1 MPMTSAYSNQ
11 HRAKTLQRYM
21 RRAPAIGTWLADQ
34 WPKAALIFGVALTVA
49 WGAVLLWTLTFV
61 LDLF

>member
-1 MPMTSAYSNQ
+1 
-11 HRAKTLQRYM
+11 M